1 MITRRLNEN
10 DDITD
15 LVLLSKAFFSEYAS
29 CHRAFFELDYLN
41 DGDIKAYFS
50 SFVGDDDNVAFVAIG
65 ENRIIGYITVYIQRQ
80 PSFWK
85 VKHVGHISGL
95 MVRQE
100 HRRSGIAT
108 QLLAEAKLFLAEHGI
123 TYFTVYTAVKNR
135 SGVAFYQA
143 QGMEALHTNFL
154 GQIKQEN

>member
-1 MITRRLNEN
+1 MIIRRLKRN

-15 LVLLSKAFFSEYAS
+15 LVLLSKAFFPEYAS

-41 DGDIKAYFS
+41 DEDIKTYFS
-50 SFVGDDDNVAFVAIG
+50 SFVGDDDHVAFVAIE

-80 PSFWK
+80 PSYWK

-95 MVRQE
+95 MVGQE

-108 QLLAEAKLFLAEHGI
+108 QLLAEAKLFFAEHGV
-123 TYFTVYTAVKNR
+123 TYFTVYTSVNNK

-143 QGMEALHTNFL
+143 QDMEALHTNFL
-154 GQIKQEN
+154 GQIGAEN